1 MGGNGGTTKFFF
13 NGTDMGGAG
22 IDPSQIFSMFFSQ
35 GGDGF

>member
-13 NGTDMGGAG
+13 NGTDMSGAG
-22 IDPSQIFSMFFSQ
+22 IDPNQLFSMFFNQ